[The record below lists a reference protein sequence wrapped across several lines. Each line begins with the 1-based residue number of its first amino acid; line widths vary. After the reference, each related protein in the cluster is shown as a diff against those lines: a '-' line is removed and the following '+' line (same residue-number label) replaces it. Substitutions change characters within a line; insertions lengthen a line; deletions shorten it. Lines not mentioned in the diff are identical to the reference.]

1 MPRVTFL
8 LTNAPT
14 RVIDVPPRATLMR
27 AAVRARMPIGRSCR
41 GVAVCA
47 ACRIFIVEGAEA
59 VEPMDEL
66 EAQLEAR
73 VRLAEHERYAC
84 RARIRSDVTVTTSYW

>member
-8 LTNAPT
+8 VTNAPT
-14 RVIDVPPRATLMR
+14 RVIDVPPRATMLR
-27 AAVRARMPIGRSCR
+27 AAVRAGMPIGRSCR

-47 ACRIFIVEGAEA
+47 ACRIFIVEGADA

-66 EAQLEAR
+66 EAQLATR
-73 VRLAEHERYAC
+73 IRLVEHERYAC
-84 RARIRSDVTVTTSYW
+84 RARIAGDVTVTTSYW